1 MNVMVSTVGTSML
14 TNILSPTD
22 QAYLRDNAS
31 ALMGD
36 ATMIMILQRAV
47 AFLKSNPEIIMK
59 SAEIATLSLYA
70 QRVASVE
77 FVVPD
82 THYVFI
88 ATNTAQGRCCAHVI
102 REFLQYRYG
111 LTVQIYEIQGL
122 QVHNSSSLDDA
133 FLEFA
138 QFLDELRQRFAIARA
153 NQGWWGRL
161 NSLPNA
167 RMILNITGGFKIVSA
182 WVQSYATLHGLTTI
196 YKYESGDTLIVMTTT
211 APATPAKIAFY
222 V

>member
-31 ALMGD
+31 VTMGD
-36 ATMIMILQRAV
+36 ATMHLILQRAV
-47 AFLKSNPEIIMK
+47 TFLKSNPEIIMK

-111 LTVQIYEIQGL
+111 LIVEIHEIQGL
-122 QVHNSSSLDDA
+122 QVHNPHSLDDA
-133 FLEFA
+133 FTDFA
-138 QFLDELRQRFAIARA
+138 RFLDSLLQRFALPTI
-153 NQGWWGRL
+153 NQSWWGRL
-161 NSLPNA
+161 NTVPNA

-182 WVQSYATLHGLTTI
+182 WVQSYATLHGLLTI
-196 YKYESGDTLIVMTTT
+196 YKYESGDTLIVTTT
-211 APATPAKIAFY
+211 NAPATLPSISFY